1 MTEVE
6 RENALLKELV
16 RTTPALQADAAQ
28 VLATCTTALPAV
40 STENR
45 RQATDLLNASDF
57 TLMQTLQSAQRSFCI
72 TDPSLE
78 DNPIVYASAS
88 FLSTTGY
95 PLDEVIGKNC
105 RFLQGPGTF
114 PGTVAEL
121 AKGIAE
127 GTDTTVTILNYKKD
141 GTPFWN
147 DLILQHIGD
156 EATSQRGE
164 GLDLAFV
171 REAPSQTGV
180 AYDTREPFR
189 FKKRLSPHYG
199 EFGEGALLAS
209 HVSLGGVEG
218 TLPRV
223 ASVRV

>member
-1 MTEVE
+1 MA
-6 RENALLKELV
+6 ALLALILDCFSEKKQPKTVLDAAKAMVDASQTPIVLCDAKDGSIVHCNGAWSETCGYSIVEAFGRTNKELLQGPDTDCQSARELV
-16 RTTPALQADAAQ
+16 RELRSMSSSRR
-28 VLATCTTALPAV
+28 VL
-40 STENR
+40 R
-45 RQATDLLNASDF
+45 
-57 TLMQTLQSAQRSFCI
+57 
-72 TDPSLE
+72 
-78 DNPIVYASAS
+78 
-88 FLSTTGY
+88 
-95 PLDEVIGKNC
+95 
-105 RFLQGPGTF
+105 
-114 PGTVAEL
+114 
-121 AKGIAE
+121 
-127 GTDTTVTILNYKKD
+127 NYKKD

-156 EATSQRGE
+156 EATSRRGE

-171 REAPSQTGV
+171 READTENGV
-180 AYDTREPFR
+180 HYDTREPFR

>member
-1 MTEVE
+1 MA
-6 RENALLKELV
+6 ALLSLILDCFSEKKQPKTVLDAAKAMVDSSSTPIVLCDAKDGSIVHCNGAWSETCGYSIVEAFGRTNKELLQGPETDGESARELV
-16 RTTPALQADAAQ
+16 RELRSTSSSRR
-28 VLATCTTALPAV
+28 VL
-40 STENR
+40 
-45 RQATDLLNASDF
+45 
-57 TLMQTLQSAQRSFCI
+57 
-72 TDPSLE
+72 
-78 DNPIVYASAS
+78 
-88 FLSTTGY
+88 
-95 PLDEVIGKNC
+95 K
-105 RFLQGPGTF
+105 
-114 PGTVAEL
+114 
-121 AKGIAE
+121 
-127 GTDTTVTILNYKKD
+127 NYKKD

-156 EATSQRGE
+156 EATSRRGE

-171 REAPSQTGV
+171 READTETGV

-218 TLPRV
+218 VIPRV